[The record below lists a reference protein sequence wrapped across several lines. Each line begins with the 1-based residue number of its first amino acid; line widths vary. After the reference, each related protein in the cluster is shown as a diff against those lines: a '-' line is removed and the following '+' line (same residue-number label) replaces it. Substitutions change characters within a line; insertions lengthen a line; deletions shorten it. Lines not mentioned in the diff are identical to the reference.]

1 MSDTNNNENWLFSV
15 RNFLRPSKT
24 IPSTSWRADT
34 TWGLLNGKQSLQRF
48 LILIFGLT
56 LFGIGEAFLV
66 ITSLGNSPWVVLS
79 EGISL
84 NSNLNI
90 GQATFFVS
98 LMVLFFWIPL
108 KQKPGFGTLAN
119 IVVISASI
127 ELGLLIIPDGNNL
140 ALKVFYVLF
149 GILLVGIGSALYIT
163 CGLGTGPRDGLM
175 TGLHYRTGGAGRS
188 SSPWNRD
195 GCSDH
200 RCLAWRLVGRGNCP
214 LCPAYWSICCNLPG
228 CLRAAYLKVTNRVKP
243 LPSVCRTASDNMSKT
258 PC

>member
-127 ELGLLIIPDGNNL
+127 ELGLLIIPEVNNIV
-140 ALKVFYVLF
+140 LKFFYVLF

-175 TGLHYRTGGAGRS
+175 TGLHYRTGVR
-188 SSPWNRD
+188 
-195 GCSDH
+195 
-200 RCLAWRLVGRGNCP
+200 VGRVRLGIEVVA
-214 LCPAYWSICCNLPG
+214 LTTGALLGGSLGVGTALFALLIG
-228 CLRAAYLKVTNRVKP
+228 Q
-243 LPSVCRTASDNMSKT
+243 SVAISLGVFGRLTSK
-258 PC
+258 

>member
-1 MSDTNNNENWLFSV
+1 MSDANNNENWLFSL
-15 RNFLRPSKT
+15 RNFLKPSKT
-24 IPSTSWRADT
+24 IPSTSWRANT

-127 ELGLLIIPDGNNL
+127 ELGLLIIPEANNIV
-140 ALKVFYVLF
+140 LKVFYVLF

-175 TGLHYRTGGAGRS
+175 TGLHYRTGVR
-188 SSPWNRD
+188 
-195 GCSDH
+195 
-200 RCLAWRLVGRGNCP
+200 VGRVRLGIEVVA
-214 LCPAYWSICCNLPG
+214 LTTGALLGGSLGVGTALFALLIG
-228 CLRAAYLKVTNRVKP
+228 Q
-243 LPSVCRTASDNMSKT
+243 SVAISLGVLGRLTSK
-258 PC
+258 